1 MSEATPS
8 GSLLVNLR
16 ATDLD
21 QPGPFSTVEYSVV
34 EGPHS
39 HFVRFPSPLEGRLL
53 LVKALDFESD
63 PELEVVVE
71 ARDQGTPILRSRA
84 TLVITVLDADDQNP
98 AFLEEHYT
106 AVLPYDAQPGDELL
120 VEPQMLE
127 AFDQDVGINSSIIY
141 SFQGSGHDEQV
152 FQINASSGKVVL
164 RQQLDKRWPGTTLV
178 VKATQADNLD
188 RYSVVTLT
196 IKRPDTEADLLT
208 FAKETYVAQVME
220 NLPVGSTVFSL
231 STNREETNI
240 SFTIDEDDLP
250 GEEFTVMDGG
260 DLVLTKKLDFEN
272 VTDLV
277 FSVFAFDDLGNNAT
291 ALVNIAVLNVN
302 DSPPRFSQE
311 LYRWVGFLSR
321 QHQS

>member
-71 ARDQGTPILRSRA
+71 ARDQGAPILRSRA

-220 NLPVGSTVFSL
+220 NLPVGSTVLSL

-272 VTDLV
+272 VTDFV

-291 ALVNIAVLNVN
+291 ALVNITVLNVN

-311 LYRWVGFLSR
+311 LYRWVGFLL
-321 QHQS
+321 

>member
-53 LVKALDFESD
+53 LDKALDFETN

-127 AFDQDVGINSSIIY
+127 AFDQDIGINSSIIY

-196 IKRPDTEADLLT
+196 IKRPDTEADMLT

-220 NLPVGSTVFSL
+220 NLPVGSTVLSL
-231 STNREETNI
+231 STSREETNI

-272 VTDLV
+272 VTDFV
-277 FSVFAFDDLGNNAT
+277 FSVFASDDLGNNAT
-291 ALVNIAVLNVN
+291 ALVNITVLNVN

-311 LYRWVGFLSR
+311 LYRWVGFLL
-321 QHQS
+321 

>member
-53 LVKALDFESD
+53 LEKALDFECD

-120 VEPQMLE
+120 VEPQMLA
-127 AFDQDVGINSSIIY
+127 AFDQDFGINSSIIY

-231 STNREETNI
+231 STSREETNI

-272 VTDLV
+272 VTDFV

-291 ALVNIAVLNVN
+291 ALVNITVLNVN
-302 DSPPRFSQE
+302 DSPPMFSQE
-311 LYRWVGFLSR
+311 LYRWVGFLL
-321 QHQS
+321 

>member
-53 LVKALDFESD
+53 LDKALDFESH

-71 ARDQGTPILRSRA
+71 ARDQGAPILRSRA

-127 AFDQDVGINSSIIY
+127 AFDQDFGINSSIIY
-141 SFQGSGHDEQV
+141 SFQGRGHDEQV

-220 NLPVGSTVFSL
+220 NLPVGSTVLSL
-231 STNREETNI
+231 STSREETNI

-272 VTDLV
+272 VTDFV

-311 LYRWVGFLSR
+311 LYRWVGFLL
-321 QHQS
+321 

>member
-1 MSEATPS
+1 M
-8 GSLLVNLR
+8 
-16 ATDLD
+16 
-21 QPGPFSTVEYSVV
+21 
-34 EGPHS
+34 
-39 HFVRFPSPLEGRLL
+39 L

-71 ARDQGTPILRSRA
+71 ARDQGAPILRSRA

-106 AVLPYDAQPGDELL
+106 AVLPYDSQPGDELL

-196 IKRPDTEADLLT
+196 VKRPDTEADLLT
-208 FAKETYVAQVME
+208 FAKETYIAQVME

-231 STNREETNI
+231 STSREETNI
-240 SFTIDEDDLP
+240 SFTIDDDDLP

-272 VTDLV
+272 VTDFV
-277 FSVFAFDDLGNNAT
+277 FSVFASDDLGNNAT
-291 ALVNIAVLNVN
+291 ALVNITVLNVN

-311 LYRWVGFLSR
+311 LYRWVGFLL
-321 QHQS
+321 

>member
-120 VEPQMLE
+120 VEPQMPA
-127 AFDQDVGINSSIIY
+127 AFDQDFGINSSIIY
-141 SFQGSGHDEQV
+141 SFQGSGHDEKV

-196 IKRPDTEADLLT
+196 IKRPDTEADMLT

-220 NLPVGSTVFSL
+220 NLPVGSTVFSM

-272 VTDLV
+272 VTDFV

-291 ALVNIAVLNVN
+291 ALVNITVLNVN

-311 LYRWVGFLSR
+311 LYRWVGFLL
-321 QHQS
+321 

>member
-1 MSEATPS
+1 M
-8 GSLLVNLR
+8 V
-16 ATDLD
+16 LD
-21 QPGPFSTVEYSVV
+21 
-34 EGPHS
+34 
-39 HFVRFPSPLEGRLL
+39 
-53 LVKALDFESD
+53 KALDFESD
-63 PELEVVVE
+63 PELEVMVE

-106 AVLPYDAQPGDELL
+106 AVLPYDAQPGDELF
-120 VEPQMLE
+120 VEPHML
-127 AFDQDVGINSSIIY
+127 AAVDQDVGINSSIIY

-152 FQINASSGKVVL
+152 FQINASSGKIVL

-196 IKRPDTEADLLT
+196 IKRPDIEADLLT
-208 FAKETYVAQVME
+208 FAKDTYVVQVME
-220 NLPVGSTVFSL
+220 NLPVGSTLLSL

-272 VTDLV
+272 VTDFV

-311 LYRWVGFLSR
+311 LYR
-321 QHQS
+321 

>member
-21 QPGPFSTVEYSVV
+21 QPGPFFTVEYSVV

-39 HFVRFPSPLEGRLL
+39 HFVRFPSPLEGRLVL
-53 LVKALDFESD
+53 DKALDFESD

-98 AFLEEHYT
+98 AFLQEHYT
-106 AVLPYDAQPGDELL
+106 AVLPYDVQPGDELL

-196 IKRPDTEADLLT
+196 IKRPDTEADSLT
-208 FAKETYVAQVME
+208 FAKETYVSQVME
-220 NLPVGSTVFSL
+220 NLPVGSRVLSL

-272 VTDLV
+272 VTDFV
-277 FSVFAFDDLGNNAT
+277 FSVFASDDLGNNAT

-302 DSPPRFSQE
+302 DSPPKFSQE
-311 LYRWVGFLSR
+311 LYRWVGFLS
-321 QHQS
+321 

>member
-53 LVKALDFESD
+53 LDKALDFESD
-63 PELEVVVE
+63 PELEVMVE
-71 ARDQGTPILRSRA
+71 ARDQGAPILRSRA

-106 AVLPYDAQPGDELL
+106 AVLPYDSQPGNELL

-231 STNREETNI
+231 STSREETNI

-272 VTDLV
+272 VTDFV
-277 FSVFAFDDLGNNAT
+277 FSVFASDDLGNNAT
-291 ALVNIAVLNVN
+291 ALVNITVLNVN

-311 LYRWVGFLSR
+311 LYRWVGFLL
-321 QHQS
+321 

>member
-34 EGPHS
+34 ESPHS
-39 HFVRFPSPLEGRLL
+39 HFVRFPSPLEGRLVL
-53 LVKALDFESD
+53 DKALDFESD

-127 AFDQDVGINSSIIY
+127 AYDQDVGINSSIIY

-196 IKRPDTEADLLT
+196 IKRPDTEADLLA
-208 FAKETYVAQVME
+208 FAKETYIAQVME
-220 NLPVGSTVFSL
+220 NLPVGSTVLSL

-272 VTDLV
+272 VTDFV

-311 LYRWVGFLSR
+311 LYRWVGFLL
-321 QHQS
+321 

>member
-39 HFVRFPSPLEGRLL
+39 HFVRFPSPLEGRLVL
-53 LVKALDFESD
+53 DKALDFESD

-208 FAKETYVAQVME
+208 FAKETYIAQVME
-220 NLPVGSTVFSL
+220 NLPVGSTVLSL
-231 STNREETNI
+231 STSREETNI

-272 VTDLV
+272 VTDFV
-277 FSVFAFDDLGNNAT
+277 FSVFASDDLGNNAT
-291 ALVNIAVLNVN
+291 ALVNITVLNVN

-321 QHQS
+321 RHQS